1 VKGKPFNMLCEKIGK
16 DLFSFFD
23 DLIPLPF
30 GQFLNDVVGGA
41 AGAFFK
47 FRYCNDLGSSSG
59 TADML
64 QRVRGQFREVNDEL
78 RNGTR
83 QTQRRNDTG
92 GDPNGQLGLPGVE
105 DFNPDSDR
113 FDTSASG
120 GQRDQSRAVNGWSAW
135 FDPGF
140 DRGWGDPGVLV
151 VDSDAGNGTFAHQIW
166 GVTMN
171 PQYRETSERKVSIP
185 GSIGRNGRPVVSD
198 SQQGSDLIGYF
209 AQAEFYY
216 DCDKDWGDDECNG
229 DDHNAA
235 FGINWRA
242 RLRALQV
249 PNLANLLTRLV
260 NGGIRSA
267 IEGALNRVT
276 SGNPVARALA
286 RSAAGAIAIDAL
298 AGYVEDNVI
307 RPFVTGPLTNG
318 VEDFFD
324 RFQPAL
330 NGSYH

>member
-1 VKGKPFNMLCEKIGK
+1 
-16 DLFSFFD
+16 
-23 DLIPLPF
+23 
-30 GQFLNDVVGGA
+30 
-41 AGAFFK
+41 
-47 FRYCNDLGSSSG
+47 
-59 TADML
+59 
-64 QRVRGQFREVNDEL
+64 
-78 RNGTR
+78 
-83 QTQRRNDTG
+83 
-92 GDPNGQLGLPGVE
+92 
-105 DFNPDSDR
+105 
-113 FDTSASG
+113 
-120 GQRDQSRAVNGWSAW
+120 
-135 FDPGF
+135 
-140 DRGWGDPGVLV
+140 VLV

-185 GSIGRNGRPVVSD
+185 GSIGRNGRPVASD